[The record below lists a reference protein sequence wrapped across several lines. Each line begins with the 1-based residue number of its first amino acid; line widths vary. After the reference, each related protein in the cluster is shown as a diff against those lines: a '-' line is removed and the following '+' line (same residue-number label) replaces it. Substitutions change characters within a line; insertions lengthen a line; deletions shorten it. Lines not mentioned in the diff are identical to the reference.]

1 MSLSCGRTYVRAV
14 SLPSGSGRPRTIAAA
29 TELVMGKLDRR
40 PAAIVRGLSLPEG
53 SETARTYVRPH
64 DKDMFR

>member
-1 MSLSCGRTYVRAV
+1 
-14 SLPSGSGRPRTIAAA
+14 
-29 TELVMGKLDRR
+29 MGKLDRR
-40 PAAIVRGLSLPEG
+40 PAAIVRGLPLPES